1 MKIAWGVMVGDARGK
16 TGTVCATLTRSGP
29 VLRGLFRARQSKTQ
43 AQLEM
48 RAAFGSLSSL
58 WADPSMNAYRG
69 AWVQLGLDHPEQNLW
84 NADIYKTGLQWFIR
98 ANKNRQTVG
107 ESIILEAPAFAA
119 VGDPGA
125 LSAQYSPGSPPT
137 IEVSATQEPSA
148 TQAVVILAT
157 RGLSMGI
164 LTLSHQQ
171 RKIFTE
177 LPVTGSPWAVGPA
190 YIAKFGNPVPNKN
203 IFFQAHYLDVPQ
215 GRTGLTSWCIMDW

>member
-1 MKIAWGVMVGDARGK
+1 MKVAWSVLVGDARGK

-48 RAAFGSLSSL
+48 RAAFGSLSQL
-58 WADPSMNAYRG
+58 WADPSLNPYRSG
-69 AWVQLGLDHPEQNLW
+69 WIQLGLDHPEKNVF

-125 LSAQYSPGSPPT
+125 LSAQYSAGSPPT
-137 IEVSATQEPSA
+137 IAVSGTQHPSV
-148 TQAVVILAT
+148 TEAVVILAT

-164 LTLSHQQ
+164 LTLSNQQ
-171 RKIFTE
+171 RKIFTD
-177 LPVTGSPWAVGPA
+177 LPVTDYPWPVGPA
-190 YIAKFGNPVPNKN
+190 YIAKFGNPVTDKN